1 MIPLSKYADRLT
13 PGPKEPNMTTKFS
26 ILKVITILIL
36 TTTIATESFAQAPKP
51 TANKSQESIAATIKA
66 LSTDWSTAML
76 KGDAS
81 ILERIWA
88 TDFIYVEPNGK
99 RFNKVEGIAGMKNST
114 EKLTSAV
121 AGSIDVRVYGG
132 GTVAVDIGDYKEV
145 GTDKDGKPFERLS
158 RFTNVWVLKE
168 GKWQCVSGHASSVPV
183 K

>member
-1 MIPLSKYADRLT
+1 MKMKLP
-13 PGPKEPNMTTKFS
+13 M
-26 ILKVITILIL
+26 LKVLGVLVATIGVAAGAI
-36 TTTIATESFAQAPKP
+36 AQAPK
-51 TANKSQESIAATIKA
+51 SQETIIATIKA

-76 KGDAS
+76 KGDAG

-114 EKLTSAV
+114 DKLTSAV

-145 GTDKDGKPFERLS
+145 GTDKDGKTFERLS

>member
-1 MIPLSKYADRLT
+1 MKIKLSV
-13 PGPKEPNMTTKFS
+13 
-26 ILKVITILIL
+26 LKVLGVLVVTIG
-36 TTTIATESFAQAPKP
+36 IATGANAQAP
-51 TANKSQESIAATIKA
+51 KSQESIAATIKE

-99 RFNKVEGIAGMKNST
+99 RFNKAEGIAGMKNST

-132 GTVAVDIGDYKEV
+132 GTVAVDIGDYKEA

>member
-1 MIPLSKYADRLT
+1 M
-13 PGPKEPNMTTKFS
+13 
-26 ILKVITILIL
+26 LKLLGVLVVTIG
-36 TTTIATESFAQAPKP
+36 IATETNAQAPK
-51 TANKSQESIAATIKA
+51 SQEGIAASIKA
-66 LSTDWSTAML
+66 LSNDWSTAML

-132 GTVAVDIGDYKEV
+132 GTVAVDIGDYKEA
-145 GTDKDGKPFERLS
+145 GMDKDGKPFERLS

>member
-1 MIPLSKYADRLT
+1 MIA
-13 PGPKEPNMTTKFS
+13 KFS
-26 ILKVITILIL
+26 ILKIIAIFIL
-36 TTTIATESFAQAPKP
+36 TTAIAAESLAQAPKP

>member
-1 MIPLSKYADRLT
+1 MITKY
-13 PGPKEPNMTTKFS
+13 S
-26 ILKVITILIL
+26 IIKVIAIFIL
-36 TTTIATESFAQAPKP
+36 TTPIAAESLAQTPKL
-51 TANKSQESIAATIKA
+51 TANKSQEIIAATIKA

-121 AGSIDVRVYGG
+121 AGG
-132 GTVAVDIGDYKEV
+132 GTVAVDIGDYKEI